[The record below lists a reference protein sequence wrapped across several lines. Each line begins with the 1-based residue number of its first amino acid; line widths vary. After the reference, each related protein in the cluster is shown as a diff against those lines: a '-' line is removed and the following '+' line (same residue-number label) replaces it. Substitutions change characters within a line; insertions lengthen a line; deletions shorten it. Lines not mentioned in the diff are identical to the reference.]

1 MDNDEKYLD
10 KRSLIIHRNPNYNS
24 NVPFLKKE
32 IIYDIDK
39 GKYYLYEKENNKIKP
54 TNFYASKIQNLNIS
68 HLGKMTYDERLKNN
82 SIEKINHKIDDS
94 LYHPRSKYFDG
105 FSQIPRPL
113 VQPFSNTKTLK
124 AKKELIN
131 CLNKSKVISLK
142 KVKTIFEKKRDENL
156 KCLDYYTGTISDIVN
171 HKSKN
176 TLLSKINDAIG
187 NDNLSQKEIESLNK
201 LKNNL
206 LLNSTHVINGKK
218 IIKPKDIFQQRYNI
232 NHNIMFINP
241 IKELS
246 NNKDKDK
253 SINLNTYNLLYKSIN
268 NNTITRIKDKY
279 INNYKFKDEKKTKI
293 IRPKSVTNIIKNDNL
308 KIISTTNKHQSNSVF
323 LPEKLELNNNESK
336 RYDTEE
342 DYFDI
347 FSQSRNKNNN
357 KINIKS
363 QSMNEK
369 INKKNIHFFIDLKKN
384 SRNEKKHLVGYI
396 KPLKKEMPYI
406 RKGVP
411 KYKSTG
417 ELYKKELDLFKIVN
431 PDKMRF
437 EEEENKRRLNFIK
450 KKIENSRVFE
460 FIKYKK
466 SKDKKDKNSTLN
478 SAKSF
483 KGNQYIAD
491 FT

>member
-1 MDNDEKYLD
+1 MEDEEKYLD

-32 IIYDIDK
+32 IIYDTDK
-39 GKYYLYEKENNKIKP
+39 GKYYLYDKENNKINS
-54 TNFYASKIQNLNIS
+54 TNFYASKIQNINIS
-68 HLGKMTYDERLKNN
+68 HLGEMTYDERLKNN

-124 AKKELIN
+124 AQKELIN
-131 CLNKSKVISLK
+131 CLNKNKVISLK
-142 KVKTIFEKKRDENL
+142 KVKKIFEKKRDENL
-156 KCLDYYTGTISDIVN
+156 KCLDYYTGTISDVVN

-176 TLLSKINDAIG
+176 ALLNKIADAIV

-218 IIKPKDIFQQRYNI
+218 ISKPKDIFQKRYNI
-232 NHNIMFINP
+232 NHDIMFINP
-241 IKELS
+241 VKELS
-246 NNKDKDK
+246 KKKDIDK

-268 NNTITRIKDKY
+268 NNSLTRIKDKY
-279 INNYKFKDEKKTKI
+279 INNYKFKDDKKTKI
-293 IRPKSVTNIIKNDNL
+293 IRPKSVINIRNDNPKL
-308 KIISTTNKHQSNSVF
+308 INRNNKHQSNSVF
-323 LPEKLELNNNESK
+323 LPEKLEFKNDESK

-347 FSQSRNKNNN
+347 FSQSKNKNKNFN
-357 KINIKS
+357 NIKS
-363 QSMNEK
+363 HSMNEK

-384 SRNEKKHLVGYI
+384 SRIEKKHLVGYI
-396 KPLKKEMPYI
+396 KPIKKEIPYI
-406 RKGVP
+406 RKGIP

-437 EEEENKRRLNFIK
+437 EEEESKKHLNYIK
-450 KKIENSRVFE
+450 KKIEKSRVFQI
-460 FIKYKK
+460 IKYKK
-466 SKDKKDKNSTLN
+466 SKDKNSTLN
-478 SAKSF
+478 SAKSIN
-483 KGNQYIAD
+483 GNKFNVD

>member
-1 MDNDEKYLD
+1 MDDDEKYLD

-32 IIYDIDK
+32 IIYDTDK
-39 GKYYLYEKENNKIKP
+39 GKYYLYDKENNKINP
-54 TNFYASKIQNLNIS
+54 TNFYASKIQTLNIS
-68 HLGKMTYDERLKNN
+68 HLGKMSYDERLKNH

-124 AKKELIN
+124 AQNELIN
-131 CLNKSKVISLK
+131 CLNKNKVISLK
-142 KVKTIFEKKRDENL
+142 KVKKIFDKKRDENL
-156 KCLDYYTGTISDIVN
+156 KCLDYYTGTISDVVN

-176 TLLSKINDAIG
+176 ALLNKINDAIV

-206 LLNSTHVINGKK
+206 LLNSTHIINGKK
-218 IIKPKDIFQQRYNI
+218 ISKPKDIFQKRYNI

-241 IKELS
+241 VKELS

-253 SINLNTYNLLYKSIN
+253 SINLNSYNLLYKSIN
-268 NNTITRIKDKY
+268 NNSLTRIKDKY
-279 INNYKFKDEKKTKI
+279 INNYKFKDEKMKKI
-293 IRPKSVTNIIKNDNL
+293 RRPKSVINIIRNDNP
-308 KIISTTNKHQSNSVF
+308 KIINTNNKHQSSSVF
-323 LPEKLELNNNESK
+323 LPEKLELNNDESK

-347 FSQSRNKNNN
+347 FGQNRNKKNNN
-357 KINIKS
+357 NKVNIKS
-363 QSMNEK
+363 HSMNEK
-369 INKKNIHFFIDLKKN
+369 INKRNIHFFIDLKKN
-384 SRNEKKHLVGYI
+384 STKEKKNLVGYI

-431 PDKMRF
+431 PDKLRF
-437 EEEENKRRLNFIK
+437 EEEENKRRLNYIK
-450 KKIENSRVFE
+450 KKIEKSRVFE
-460 FIKYKK
+460 IIKYKK
-466 SKDKKDKNSTLN
+466 SKDKKNSTLN
-478 SAKSF
+478 STKSI
-483 KGNQYIAD
+483 KGSQYTAD